1 MKRLFLS
8 GLLALAFFSTE
19 ARRIPQPEAAQ
30 LAAKFLQAGPQKRM
44 VRALLPTPKHLMAK
58 GQSAEQAPFYVY
70 NAEGGK
76 GFVIISGDDAVGTV
90 LAYAD
95 TGQFSFTDAPEN
107 LLFWMKVYAQRIAAI
122 EEDEPGAPTAPAAPQ
137 AVVGPLLGEIK
148 WGQDTPYNNNC
159 PTWVDNGKTRH
170 YYVGCVATACTQIM
184 RFHKYPQHG
193 TGSHSY
199 KMDGQTLSAN
209 FADATYDWDKML
221 PSYAGEYTDEQAGA
235 VASIASDFG
244 ISVNMHYTKT
254 GSGAYSQAV
263 PYALRTYFGYDNAVE
278 MKPRDY
284 YPTKEWISMIK
295 QELDAGRPVYYAA
308 SAEDGRGGHAF
319 VCDGYDDQDYVHINW
334 GWHGT
339 SDGFFMVNHLN
350 PSALGIGASST
361 GFNVNQ
367 EIIVNVKPAGGSA
380 QPVPYAIYSP
390 SRLGLMSYEEDMT
403 MMAYIE
409 NYEMMPVDLKVAPVL
424 VQGDKIV
431 KRFKEEPV
439 HIEACK
445 AGRTGYTSLRIRNIP
460 KAVAGVADGDYTIH
474 FAYFADGMSDW
485 KILRHPLSLPAYGDI
500 SVSNGRIVDAKIHA
514 PHSDVKLLTPIH
526 FDGPLYAN
534 GIAKASFTLQNRSK
548 DFPLKAIAFHFT
560 SVDDPSVTDTVFVR
574 AGVYEESTKEMELLM
589 DLGDKMKPGKYT
601 LALYDATKTPLP
613 FDDAEV
619 GRATVE
625 ILPEADAPVLRQTSP
640 TYWLKS
646 SPTAS
651 GPVKQGTPLYF
662 AFYARN
668 YCATGDVGIVTY
680 LKGGPKNQEYVF
692 LQVDKNIER
701 GAQVSNGFY
710 KAAGLEP
717 GTYTI
722 GAKYITSRGLED
734 LPTPFDSTKIV
745 ISENEELS
753 LTCEALEFP
762 TEITSDTRYEG
773 KVTLKALKDYNG
785 KVYVRLRQF
794 TDSNGEIVYMGNLKL
809 KAGESKEIKF
819 KYKPG
824 QELLPN
830 NYLVKVDEK
839 AVGEKAET
847 PVGGYD
853 NYYRIVKY
861 TNATAIEA
869 PVVASSAPVSVY
881 QVGNRLHF
889 KVPANVHVQ
898 EVSLYSLS
906 GALCVRTAAIEAG
919 LEAPSPRG
927 VYILR
932 IRTDHGTSVRK
943 MFVE

>member
-8 GLLALAFFSTE
+8 GLLALALFSTE

-30 LAAKFLQAGPQKRM
+30 LAAKFLQAGPQKRV
-44 VRALLPTPKHLMAK
+44 VRALLPTPKQLLAK
-58 GQSAEQAPFYVY
+58 GQTAEQAPFYVY

-90 LAYAD
+90 LAYSD

-107 LLFWMKVYAQRIAAI
+107 LLFWMKIYAQRIAAI
-122 EEDEPGAPTAPAAPQ
+122 EEGAPGALPTVAAPQ
-137 AVVGPLLGEIK
+137 AVVKPLLGDIK

-159 PTWVDNGKTRH
+159 PTWVDDGKTRH

-184 RFHKYPQHG
+184 RLHKYPQRG
-193 TGSHSY
+193 TGEHSY
-199 KMDGQTLSAN
+199 MMNGQKLSAN
-209 FADATYDWDKML
+209 FADATYDWSKML
-221 PSYAGEYTDEQAGA
+221 PDYAGEYTDEQVQA
-235 VASIASDFG
+235 VASIASHFG
-244 ISVNMHYTKT
+244 IAVNMQYMKT

-278 MKPRDY
+278 MKPREY
-284 YPTKEWISMIK
+284 YPTKEWMAIIK

-308 SAEDGRGGHAF
+308 SAEDGSGGHAF

-334 GWHGT
+334 GWHGS

-350 PSALGIGASST
+350 PPTLGIGASST

-367 EIIVNVKPAGGSA
+367 EIVVNIKPAGGSV
-380 QPVPYAIYSP
+380 QPVTYAIYSP
-390 SRLGLMSYEEDMT
+390 SRLGLMCYEEDMT

-409 NYEMMPVDLKVAPVL
+409 NHDMTPVDIKVAPVL
-424 VQGDKIV
+424 VQDDQIV
-431 KRFKEEPV
+431 KRFQEESV

-445 AGRTGYTSLRIRNIP
+445 DGRTGYTILRMRNIS

-474 FAYFADGMSDW
+474 LAYCVDGTNDW
-485 KILRHPLSLPAYGDI
+485 KILRHPLSLPAYGDAT
-500 SVSNGRIVDAKIHA
+500 VSNGKIVDAKIHT
-514 PHSDVKLLTPIH
+514 PHSDVKLLSPIH

-534 GIAKASFTLQNRSK
+534 GIAMASFKLHNRSK
-548 DFPLKAIAFHFT
+548 DFPIKMIAFHFT
-560 SVDDPSVTDTVFVR
+560 SVDDPSNTDTVFVR
-574 AGVYEESTKEMELLM
+574 AGVYEESTKDMELLM
-589 DLGDKMKPGKYT
+589 DLGEKMKPGKYT

-613 FDDAEV
+613 FDDSEV

-646 SPTAS
+646 TPAAS
-651 GPVKQGTPLYF
+651 DPVKQGTPLYF

-762 TEITSDTRYEG
+762 AEITSGSRYEG
-773 KVTLKALKDYNG
+773 MVTLKALKDYSG
-785 KVYVRLRQF
+785 RVYVRLRQF
-794 TDSNGEIVYMGNLKL
+794 TDTKGEIAYMGSLKL

-819 KYKPG
+819 KYTPG
-824 QELLPN
+824 KELASS

-839 AVGEKAET
+839 AIGEKTET

-861 TNATAIEA
+861 TNTTTINA
-869 PVVASSAPVSVY
+869 PVVATSVPVGVY
-881 QVGNRLHF
+881 QAGNRLYF
-889 KVPANVHVQ
+889 KVPSDVRVQ

-906 GALCVRTAAIEAG
+906 GALCVRTAMVDGGIV
-919 LEAPSPRG
+919 APSPSG

-932 IRTDHGTSVRK
+932 IRTDHGTSVCK
-943 MFVE
+943 LFVQ